1 MSVHRLP
8 ETDRRTG
15 KVDASVHLADILRAQ
30 ILDGCF
36 TAGESLPSEAEL
48 RITGRAGRNVVRAAL
63 DLLRRDGFITRRP
76 GRGTIVC
83 SQRVPLRLD
92 RPTGIS
98 GSFDGKGHRV
108 VTRFRSVDI
117 VRPIDSVAR
126 RLAIPSDQECLV
138 IDYETLVDERPY
150 AVATSYLSIDRCG
163 RRFDT
168 DLAGHWLGDW
178 YQVLQSLGFDLGG
191 LELRMEAAVADGSI
205 AEALDVAGGAPI
217 FRFERLL
224 FDGAGHPLDYGFSRC
239 LGTAVVIDMPVTA
252 IGRGPDASKAA
263 DLI

>member
-1 MSVHRLP
+1 M
-8 ETDRRTG
+8 
-15 KVDASVHLADILRAQ
+15 DASVHLADVLRAQ

-36 TAGESLPSEAEL
+36 TVGEPLPSEAEL

-117 VRPIDSVAR
+117 VRPIDSVAS
-126 RLAIPSDQECLV
+126 RLRIEPDQSCLV
-138 IDYETLVDERPY
+138 VDYETVVDDRPY
-150 AVATSYLSIDRCG
+150 AVATSYLPIGRCG

-178 YQVLQSLGFDLGG
+178 FQVLETLGFELGG
-191 LELRMEAAVADGSI
+191 LELRMEAAVADETIADVLGVAVGS
-205 AEALDVAGGAPI
+205 PI

-224 FDGAGHPLDYGFSRC
+224 SDGDGRPLDYGFSRC

-252 IGRGPDASKAA
+252 IGQRPDGPEAA
-263 DLI
+263 DPT